1 MEVQYNMLKYDNDL
15 GVDDSNNTA
24 SGVDDAGNDDL
35 LSMVRAEFSQSIGM
49 SHDSDLTSSREI
61 ALRYYNG
68 DVFDVSVFG
77 QRSKTVSTDIADN
90 IEAVLPDL
98 VDVLSGEDVAVF
110 QPVGIEDEEAAQQET
125 DYINHVFFEQNNGF
139 QILYD
144 GIKEALLLKT
154 GIFRWYW
161 EEDTYLDTKNFDQLD
176 GLGYMTL
183 LDQGYQ
189 LTEGVVEE
197 IGEDQILITGAVF
210 SKEITKGQV
219 KVETIP
225 SERFAVGRDTV
236 RLRDAAYCVAQI
248 ETRKQDLLDKG
259 YDPEKVNNLTN
270 VDAMDNETIADA
282 RDVDTINDNYSNSIG
297 PMQQVTILEHYIRVE
312 GQIKRLI
319 TDYDSTTVL
328 SVEDAQYIQYSSI
341 CPYPMPH
348 RFYGL
353 SLADKLIE
361 VQRVKTGIQRHMLDE
376 LSFSLNQRMEV
387 SEDGANENTISDLLN
402 NTPGAPIRSRN
413 GGAVRPVRLAGSGFD
428 YLSALETANVMAERR
443 TGIMRGETGMKADT
457 LHDTASGALTML
469 SEGKKRTRLM
479 ARIFAEGGIK
489 DMMLGIHCLIKEYAT
504 EADYVRLRGK
514 WTQVDPTKWGRRN
527 DMTIEIGVGAG
538 GKRQEAML
546 AREVINLQAQIVQ
559 QQGGAPE
566 GSLATPQSIHAALVR
581 FAEKAGMKAPE
592 LYFPAPQEMPED
604 GPPPPTD
611 AQVKAQADAQAKQQ
625 EMELK
630 KYEIDSRMQL
640 EREKLAQADA
650 IERDKLERETA
661 LAIEMR
667 KYELQMKEK
676 MSSFRPGGSLIT

>member
-1 MEVQYNMLKYDNDL
+1 MQEYNADIF
-15 GVDDSNNTA
+15 DDDENNTA
-24 SGVDDAGNDDL
+24 DGVDDAGNDDV
-35 LSMVRAEFSQSIGM
+35 LSMVRAEFEQSIGM
-49 SHDSDLTSSREI
+49 SHDSDLTNSREI

-90 IEAVLPDL
+90 VESILPDL
-98 VDVLSGEDVAVF
+98 VEILSGEDVAVF

-139 QILYD
+139 QVLYD

-161 EEDTYLDTKNFDQLD
+161 EEDSYDDKQTYEQID
-176 GLGYMTL
+176 GFGYMSML
-183 LDQGYQ
+183 ENGYE
-189 LTEGVVEE
+189 LTAGETEE
-197 IGEDQILITGAVF
+197 REDGQITITGAEF
-210 SKEITKGQV
+210 TKTTTKGRV

-225 SERFAVGRDTV
+225 AERFAVAKDTV
-236 RLRDAAYCVAQI
+236 RLRDTTYCVAQI
-248 ETRKQDLLDKG
+248 QTRKQDLLEKG
-259 YDPEKVNNLTN
+259 YDPDKVANLTN
-270 VDAMDNETIADA
+270 IDAGDNETVTDA
-282 RDVDTINDNYSNSIG
+282 RSLDTEDDQFSNSIG
-297 PMQQVTILEHYIRVE
+297 VMEQVTVLEHYIRVE

-319 TDYDSTTVL
+319 TNDDA
-328 SVEDAQYIQYSSI
+328 SVILEIEDADYIQYSSI

-348 RFYGL
+348 KFYGL

-630 KYEIDSRMQL
+630 KYEIDSKMQL